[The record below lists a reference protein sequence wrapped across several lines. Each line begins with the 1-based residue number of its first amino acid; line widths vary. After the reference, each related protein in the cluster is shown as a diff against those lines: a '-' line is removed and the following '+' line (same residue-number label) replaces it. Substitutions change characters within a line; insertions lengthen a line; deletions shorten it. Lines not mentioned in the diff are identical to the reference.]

1 MLVSF
6 PNMGHSWPAF
16 KTLFDCL
23 DIPVVLPDPTNRQAV
38 KVGVKHSPEFVCFP
52 FKTTLGDF
60 VNAIEK
66 GADTLVMAIDCGPC
80 RFGFYHA
87 VQERILHDMGYD
99 HVRVIPLDQADLLEF
114 NWIKTLFDLKKTS
127 ALNLTLYPKLVKAV
141 NFFLKKS
148 KYIEDIT
155 AAAGI
160 IRAYE
165 RHQGDTTRTV
175 DRLLHQLDETNRLP
189 ALRKFREVITREFKK
204 VPIDRARD
212 PLKVALAGEI
222 HVTLEPY
229 VNLDI
234 RRRLGELEIEVY
246 QNLSLY
252 DWVVHK
258 FHLNYHRKWL
268 EHLAKPHV
276 PMDIGGECVWV
287 VGEYIDRARA
297 GFDGFVHTYPFTCM
311 PEVTARTI
319 ITNRLQQEYD
329 LPAIFFS
336 LDEQAGI
343 EGFRTRLEA
352 FKDLLSAR
360 RKKRREKERTR
371 SKTPNGGIR
380 TTGTEKDSPRAGHDH
395 ERDHEDTAVSP
406 LHEEI
411 VQHVNSS

>member
-16 KTLFDCL
+16 KALFKPL
-23 DIPVVLPDPTNRQAV
+23 GVDIVLPDPTNREAV
-38 KVGVKHSPEFVCFP
+38 KIGVKHSPEFVCFP

-87 VQERILHDMGYD
+87 VQERILHDMGYK
-99 HVRVIPLDQADLLEF
+99 HIRVIPLDQADLLEF
-114 NWIKTLFDLKKTS
+114 KWVQTILQVSQTK
-127 ALNLTLYPKLVKAV
+127 NLLLLPKAINAV
-141 NFFLKKS
+141 ILFLKKA
-148 KYIEDIT
+148 KYIADIQT
-155 AAAGI
+155 AEGL

-165 RHQGDTTRTV
+165 RNQGDTTRLV
-175 DRLLHQLDETNRLP
+175 KKLLVQLDETDKLSE
-189 ALRKFREVITREFKK
+189 LRKFRSVITNSFKEID
-204 VPIDRARD
+204 IDRDRN

-222 HVTLEPY
+222 HVTLEHY

-234 RRRLGELEIEVY
+234 RRRLGELQVEVH

-268 EHLAKPHV
+268 EYLARPHV

-287 VGEYIDRARA
+287 LGEYIDRARA
-297 GFDGFVHTYPFTCM
+297 GFNGFIHTYPFTCM

-319 ITNRLQQEYD
+319 ITNKLKKEYD

-336 LDEQAGI
+336 MDEHSGS
-343 EGFRTRLEA
+343 EGFRTRIEA
-352 FKDLLSAR
+352 FVDLMNAR
-360 RKKRREKERTR
+360 RDQKEKQGDNIKDNLK
-371 SKTPNGGIR
+371 SKSHSVNGN
-380 TTGTEKDSPRAGHDH
+380 SFFN
-395 ERDHEDTAVSP
+395 
-406 LHEEI
+406 EI
-411 VQHVNSS
+411 VQIINTK